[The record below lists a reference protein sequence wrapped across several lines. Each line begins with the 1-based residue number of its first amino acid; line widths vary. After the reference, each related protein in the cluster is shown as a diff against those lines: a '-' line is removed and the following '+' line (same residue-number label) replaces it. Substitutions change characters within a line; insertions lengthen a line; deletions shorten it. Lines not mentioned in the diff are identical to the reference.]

1 MANTKLPPPPPIHPL
16 EEYRL
21 SHDLSYRALK
31 ELIDRLVPQHPRS
44 PDHWRQICK
53 RIIPEPSERTEWTWK
68 QFLSVAP
75 TRNDAAPLI
84 AFQPEPKPQL
94 TAEQLRKQVYLSVD
108 DLMVYLGLTRSQ
120 AYAFLKRN
128 TRIRKFRAGG
138 GYRLFRV
145 DVDNAVDDMAKEQQK
160 KARAS

>member
-1 MANTKLPPPPPIHPL
+1 MVTTKLPPAPPIHSL

-21 SHDLSYRALK
+21 SHDLSYR
-31 ELIDRLVPQHPRS
+31 ELGEMIERLTQHHRS

-53 RIIPEPSERTEWTWK
+53 RIIPEPTERTEWAWK

-75 TRNDAAPLI
+75 KRNDAAPLI
-84 AFQPEPKPQL
+84 AFQPEPKPRL

-120 AYAFLKRN
+120 AYAFLRRN
-128 TRIRKFRAGG
+128 TSIRRFRAGG

-160 KARAS
+160 KARVS